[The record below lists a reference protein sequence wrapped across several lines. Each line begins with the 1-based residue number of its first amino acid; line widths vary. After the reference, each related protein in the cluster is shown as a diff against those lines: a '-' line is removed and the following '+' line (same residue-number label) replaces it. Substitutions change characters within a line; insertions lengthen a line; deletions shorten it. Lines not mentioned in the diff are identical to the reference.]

1 MLNNINKVLDEYK
14 PDNSIWREYSDDV
27 LMLKEAVNNL
37 SDADRIIF
45 VMYAEYGSL
54 RKVGKQLG
62 VSHSIIYKNIMRI
75 KKQIYDFVRTNS
87 DYDNSDLCNRL
98 IEVCGITEEDDMEM
112 AEGEE

>member
-27 LMLKEAVNNL
+27 LMLKEAVSNL

-54 RKVGKQLG
+54 RKVKNLLIINKLNT
-62 VSHSIIYKNIMRI
+62 HFFSIAI
-75 KKQIYDFVRTNS
+75 KIWKCYMIIFKV
-87 DYDNSDLCNRL
+87 
-98 IEVCGITEEDDMEM
+98 TE
-112 AEGEE
+112 

>member
-1 MLNNINKVLDEYK
+1 MLNNINKVWDEYK
-14 PDNSIWREYSDDV
+14 PDNSRWREDSDDV
-27 LMLKEAVNNL
+27 LMLKEAVSNL

-75 KKQIYDFVRTNS
+75 KKI
-87 DYDNSDLCNRL
+87 
-98 IEVCGITEEDDMEM
+98 
-112 AEGEE
+112 

>member
-27 LMLKEAVNNL
+27 LMLKEAINNL

-75 KKQIYDFVRTNS
+75 KKQIYDFIRTNS
-87 DYDNSDLCNRL
+87 DYDNEALVEKLRIIVKNEDNNDL
-98 IEVCGITEEDDMEM
+98 
-112 AEGEE
+112 EGC